1 MARKWGPKSTA
12 VWNTLDPRLQE
23 IMNFV
28 LVTVADISLISGRRD
43 EEEQNKLFKEGKSK
57 HRYPR
62 SKHNTFPFSQAV
74 DFQPYPMPNIDAHD
88 PKIRE
93 RERKR
98 LWAALAYVAG
108 AARVFAYANGHV
120 IRWGGDWDMDGDLTD
135 QNFDDLFHLELIEI
149 EDENPSIAGITGEPG
164 SDDGTDDSVRS
175 EEDPTGDDGTSE
187 L

>member
-1 MARKWGPKSTA
+1 MARQWGPKSTQ
-12 VWNTLDPRLQE
+12 VFKTLDPRLQE
-23 IMNFV
+23 IMSFV

-43 EEEQNKLFKEGKSK
+43 EAEQNRLFKEGKSK
-57 HRYPR
+57 LRYPN
-62 SKHNTFPFSQAV
+62 SKHNAFPFSKAV
-74 DFQPYPMPNIDAHD
+74 DFQPYPMPNVNATD

-135 QNFDDLFHLELIEI
+135 QNFDDLFHIELIDI
-149 EDENPSIAGITGEPG
+149 EDDNPSIAGILPDG
-164 SDDGTDDSVRS
+164 DDDDSGDPDAN
-175 EEDPTGDDGTSE
+175 EDE
-187 L
+187 R